1 MTTETTV
8 FSIDEMT
15 SGKPSAYE
23 VSSQIAAI
31 VATFQKKDKQEE
43 FLKALAYLSR
53 QEQEQLKLRL
63 NSASSDLERW
73 TIIMQT
79 VQQIQSSRKY
89 IDSQTELDSERRQ
102 KMKTLMFAAGAL
114 LVGGVFIYIIIK
126 KI

>member
-1 MTTETTV
+1 MNTGTTV

-15 SGKPSAYE
+15 SGKPSAYQ

-31 VATFQKKDKQEE
+31 VATFQKKDKQQE
-43 FLKALAYLSR
+43 FLKALAYLSQ

-89 IDSQTELDSERRQ
+89 IDSQTELESERR
-102 KMKTLMFAAGAL
+102 KKTQMYMFAAGAL
-114 LVGGVFIYIIIK
+114 LVGGAFIYIILK